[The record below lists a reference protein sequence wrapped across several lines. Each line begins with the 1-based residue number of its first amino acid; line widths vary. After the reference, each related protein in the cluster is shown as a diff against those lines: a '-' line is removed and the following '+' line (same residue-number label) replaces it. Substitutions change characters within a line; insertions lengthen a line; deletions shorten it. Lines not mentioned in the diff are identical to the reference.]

1 MCVCDGGTDRSV
13 VLLLKFCRQLF
24 TFEKGSDES
33 WWVVRGGGG
42 EVVRARWL
50 WKTKVEKKRKK
61 EKIAGE
67 VKKGAKLMLG
77 GMKDHK
83 LLKSEHE

>member
-1 MCVCDGGTDRSV
+1 MGSEGRGWGGSEGSMAVED
-13 VLLLKFCRQLF
+13 
-24 TFEKGSDES
+24 KG
-33 WWVVRGGGG
+33 R
-42 EVVRARWL
+42 
-50 WKTKVEKKRKK
+50 KKRKQ

>member
-1 MCVCDGGTDRSV
+1 MCVCDGGTDVSDRSV

-50 WKTKVEKKRKK
+50 WKT
-61 EKIAGE
+61 E
-67 VKKGAKLMLG
+67 VKKKEER
-77 GMKDHK
+77 KDCRR
-83 LLKSEHE
+83 SEETS

>member
-42 EVVRARWL
+42 EVVRARWA
-50 WKTKVEKKRKK
+50 VEDKGRKK
-61 EKIAGE
+61 
-67 VKKGAKLMLG
+67 KKAR
-77 GMKDHK
+77 KDCRR
-83 LLKSEHE
+83 SEERS